1 MDEDQGF
8 RTVCGGRLSENSK
21 DGKFSPTNNEKTG
34 INCQYISHFNA
45 ENCNENGIESHQL
58 LVFGQS
64 EGGDPL
70 TEYQDSHFSKELK
83 ESDLYILTEFFKV
96 LGNPT
101 RIRILLLLMEQDSCV
116 GDLAEQLGITQSA
129 VSHQLNLLKSNK
141 LVRRRRDG
149 KMIFYTLVD
158 EHVQMVLEKGTEHI
172 LQR

>member
-1 MDEDQGF
+1 M
-8 RTVCGGRLSENSK
+8 
-21 DGKFSPTNNEKTG
+21 
-34 INCQYISHFNA
+34 A
-45 ENCNENGIESHQL
+45 
-58 LVFGQS
+58 
-64 EGGDPL
+64 
-70 TEYQDSHFSKELK
+70 EYQVGQIYEGLK
-83 ESDLYILTEFFKV
+83 ESDLYILTEFFKM

-101 RIRILLLLMEQDSCV
+101 RIRILLLLMEQDSCI
-116 GDLAEQLGITQSA
+116 GDLAKQLGMTQSA